1 MSYRAGFIG
10 LIGLPNSGKST
21 LMNAL
26 VGEKVSIVTAK
37 PQTTRRRV
45 MGLVSDVG
53 FQAVIVD
60 APGVVRAKTG
70 LNMFLREEAHDVI
83 SQSDV
88 LIAVLNIDEK
98 SAEQLNEI
106 IELASTSGK
115 PWIALIHKTDLP
127 QMHRPQI
134 LRDKLD
140 KFGVPVIQGS
150 SLKEPEALRELVLE
164 NVISRLPYSDGPL
177 YDEELYTLSSMREL
191 CAEIIRERCF
201 EILHQEVP
209 FGLAVRILRFVED
222 EGDVVL
228 IYAEI
233 VVAKENHRPIVIGRE
248 GQTLKR
254 IGSEARK
261 EMETLIGRKVYLDLK
276 VVAKKDWQRNPGLM
290 RDLGYV
296 SAKAKTCGAG
306 RAPQRRKIDV
316 I

>member
-115 PWIALIHKTDLP
+115 P
-127 QMHRPQI
+127 
-134 LRDKLD
+134 
-140 KFGVPVIQGS
+140 
-150 SLKEPEALRELVLE
+150 
-164 NVISRLPYSDGPL
+164 
-177 YDEELYTLSSMREL
+177 
-191 CAEIIRERCF
+191 
-201 EILHQEVP
+201 
-209 FGLAVRILRFVED
+209 
-222 EGDVVL
+222 
-228 IYAEI
+228 
-233 VVAKENHRPIVIGRE
+233 
-248 GQTLKR
+248 
-254 IGSEARK
+254 
-261 EMETLIGRKVYLDLK
+261 
-276 VVAKKDWQRNPGLM
+276 
-290 RDLGYV
+290 
-296 SAKAKTCGAG
+296 
-306 RAPQRRKIDV
+306 
-316 I
+316 